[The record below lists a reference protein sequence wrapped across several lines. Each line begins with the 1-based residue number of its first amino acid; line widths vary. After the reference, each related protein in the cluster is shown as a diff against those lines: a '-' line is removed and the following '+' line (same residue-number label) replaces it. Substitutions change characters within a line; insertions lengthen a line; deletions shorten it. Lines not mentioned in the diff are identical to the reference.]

1 MVVSTDRSTGS
12 LGEKHFAARARSRH
26 GAAQILRYALGAA
39 LFIAMTAAPAWARWA
54 TRFHNIVGEAPL
66 IIRAKVLSKSPSLQ
80 HADTG
85 GVDIQL
91 AVERTLVGPSVGRSL
106 TVTTPNSRRAAPLEE
121 GGLYLLLLESP
132 TALYNDHNSCGTI
145 NYQRIVNGKVPEFR
159 RLAPER
165 PNLADYVFGHTA
177 TLAEAENTIIA
188 ERCHDGQICPDD
200 YKEHRLA
207 VAVSKYS
214 WQHLLMLIAALALA
228 AYSWWMARIRALQ
241 SADEAQQP

>member
-1 MVVSTDRSTGS
+1 M
-12 LGEKHFAARARSRH
+12 
-26 GAAQILRYALGAA
+26 RYALGAA

-241 SADEAQQP
+241 SADDAQQP

>member
-12 LGEKHFAARARSRH
+12 LGEKHFAGRARSRH

-54 TRFHNIVGEAPL
+54 TRFHDMVGKAPL
-66 IIRAKVLSKSPSLQ
+66 IVRAKVLSKTPSLQ
-80 HADTG
+80 YEDTG

-91 AVERTLVGPSVGRSL
+91 AVERTLVGPSVGRTL
-106 TVTTPNSRRAAPLEE
+106 TVTAPYKRHAPFEV

-132 TALYNDHNSCGTI
+132 TELYNDHNSCGTI
-145 NYQRIVNGKVPEFR
+145 NYHRVVNGKVPEFR
-159 RLAPER
+159 RVAPER
-165 PNLADYVFGHTA
+165 PDLVDYVFGHTA

-241 SADEAQQP
+241 DADEAQQP